1 MRRTAVAIADILE
14 QAARSGRPVPPLRD
28 RFPLDAAAAYAV
40 QAELA
45 TRRESSGAV
54 RVGRKIGL
62 TSVAV
67 QRQLGVSRP
76 DFGVLFADMQVPDGG
91 VAPFATLIQPKVE
104 AEIAFVLGEDLDDH
118 LELDRVRAAI
128 AYAQP
133 ALEIVDSRIA
143 GWDIG
148 FVDTV
153 ADNGSSALFVLGE
166 STRGLDAF
174 EPRDAEM
181 TMYLNGEIASRGAG
195 SACLDDPL
203 LAVLWLAQTAV
214 TYGDPL
220 RAGDVVLS
228 GALGPMAVVHERD
241 SVRASIT
248 GLGDVSV
255 EFARES
261 GVVA

>member
-14 QAARSGRPVPPLRD
+14 EAARSGEPVPPLRD
-28 RFPLDAAAAYAV
+28 RFPLDAAVAYAV

-45 TRRESSGAV
+45 SRREEIGSI

-62 TSVAV
+62 TSAAV

-76 DFGVLFADMQVPDGG
+76 DFGVLFAEMQIPDGG
-91 VAPFATLIQPKVE
+91 VAPFGSLIQPKVE
-104 AEIAFVLGEDLDDH
+104 AEIAFVLAEGLDDDLH
-118 LELDRVRAAI
+118 LDRVRAAI

-166 STRGLDAF
+166 SRRTLDAF
-174 EPRDAEM
+174 EPRHAEM
-181 TMYLNGEIASRGAG
+181 TMYVNGEVASQGAG

-220 RAGDVVLS
+220 RAGDIVLS
-228 GALGPMAVVHERD
+228 GALGPMVGVRDRD
-241 SVRASIT
+241 SVRASVT
-248 GLGDVSV
+248 GLGDVTVS
-255 EFARES
+255 FGR
-261 GVVA
+261 GQGGTT

>member
-1 MRRTAVAIADILE
+1 MTPTAVAIADILE
-14 QAARSGRPVPPLRD
+14 HAARSGEPVPPLRD
-28 RFPLDAAAAYAV
+28 RFPLDAAVAYAV

-45 TRRESSGAV
+45 ARREAIGAV

-76 DFGVLFADMQVPDGG
+76 DFGMLFADMQVPDGG
-91 VAPFATLIQPKVE
+91 VAPFRSLIQPRVE

-118 LELDRVRAAI
+118 LHVDRVRAAI

-153 ADNGSSALFVLGE
+153 ADNGSSALFVLGH
-166 STRGLDAF
+166 SKRTLDAF
-174 EPRDAEM
+174 EPRDVEM
-181 TMYLNGEIASRGAG
+181 TMYVNGGVASRGAG

-203 LAVLWLAQTAV
+203 LAVLWLAQTAL
-214 TYGDPL
+214 THGDPL
-220 RAGDVVLS
+220 QAGDIVLS
-228 GALGPMAVVHERD
+228 GALGPMVGVRERD
-241 SVRASIT
+241 SVRASST
-248 GLGDVSV
+248 GLGDVAV
-255 EFARES
+255 TFATES
-261 GVVA
+261 GGAA